1 MSVLAELDQIIKILE
16 ADLPANLNSPQS
28 QRLVS
33 QLEKKLSK
41 YFDHLA
47 DAFPYQKIDK
57 IYTKHVK
64 ESAGS
69 EAEDILE
76 PILRTFSHELTIAL
90 SDSIAQAWLQGSV
103 EMVTWGKTKAGIPIA
118 YEGPPIDEAVQYAK
132 TYMSK
137 VKLVDGL
144 NATSKK
150 ELAKVISD
158 GIKNKRGIPGIKS
171 DIRHKFD
178 WMARGAKSEI
188 PGRTLASRAEMI
200 ARTETNNALSQAQLQ
215 KMQDMDITGKE
226 WITAGDDRV
235 SEACL
240 QNEADGAIPRDQ
252 SFSSGAMAP
261 PEHPNCR
268 CSLAP
273 VMLKK

>member
-1 MSVLAELDQIIKILE
+1 MTITSTI
-16 ADLPANLNSPQS
+16 
-28 QRLVS
+28 
-33 QLEKKLSK
+33 
-41 YFDHLA
+41 
-47 DAFPYQKIDK
+47 
-57 IYTKHVK
+57 K

-69 EAEDILE
+69 EAENIID
-76 PILRTFSHELTIAL
+76 PILRAFEVELTSAL
-90 SDSIAQAWLQGSV
+90 ADSIAQAYLQGSV
-103 EMVTWGKTKAGIPIA
+103 EMMTWGKTKAGIPIA

-144 NATSKK
+144 NETSRKQLSK
-150 ELAKVISD
+150 IISD

-235 SEACL
+235 SDACL

-261 PEHPNCR
+261 PEHVNCR